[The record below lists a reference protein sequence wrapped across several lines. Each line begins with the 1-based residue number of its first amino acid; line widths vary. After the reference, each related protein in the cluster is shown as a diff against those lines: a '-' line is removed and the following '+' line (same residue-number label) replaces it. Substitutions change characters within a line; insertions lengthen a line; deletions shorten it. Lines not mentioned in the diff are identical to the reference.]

1 VPKTLKKCKKKNP
14 SSSRLG
20 NVNENEKEK
29 EKEKKKQTKHSRP
42 LALKP
47 ARRSVGFISD

>member
-20 NVNENEKEK
+20 NVNENEKVK
-29 EKEKKKQTKHSRP
+29 EKEKKKKADQTLRVVRERK
-42 LALKP
+42 
-47 ARRSVGFISD
+47 

>member
-29 EKEKKKQTKHSRP
+29 EKEKKKKSRP
-42 LALKP
+42 NTRVVRERK
-47 ARRSVGFISD
+47 